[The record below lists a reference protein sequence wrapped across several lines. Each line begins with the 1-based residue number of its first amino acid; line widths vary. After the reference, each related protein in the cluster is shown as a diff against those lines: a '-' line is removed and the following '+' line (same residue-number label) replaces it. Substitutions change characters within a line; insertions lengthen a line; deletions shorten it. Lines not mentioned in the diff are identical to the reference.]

1 MPDKFSHHT
10 HTHTFT
16 RNTPAKVT
24 QAPASKFTHC
34 SQGHTCV
41 CACVCVCVC
50 VCVSDMS
57 SIFHLHFNPP
67 YPLLTNHDA
76 SLILS
81 AFSLSLRACSVLRG
95 LHPSSCFILSSFFR
109 HRPPRSCPPH
119 SFLRPLLSLS
129 HSLCSRL
136 AVIN

>member
-41 CACVCVCVC
+41 CACVCVRVC
-50 VCVSDMS
+50 VCLTCPRSFI
-57 SIFHLHFNPP
+57 SISTRPILS
-67 YPLLTNHDA
+67 LLTTTH
-76 SLILS
+76 LL
-81 AFSLSLRACSVLRG
+81 FCLLSLSLRACSVLRG
-95 LHPSSCFILSSFFR
+95 LHPSSCFILSNFFR

-119 SFLRPLLSLS
+119 SSLRPLLSLS